1 MANGGTRRS
10 TVTAASVLAL
20 ATLAVPVLFAVGANA
35 DVAVPAGTAP
45 LTVQRLPVDSI
56 STDGGDATSTDGVPC
71 DSIEGQ
77 CPPPVDEG
85 PSTDPAP
92 PPVTIVIP
100 PPRQDR
106 TTVPPTTEPPTTP
119 PPTTEPPTTTAPPTT
134 EPPTTEPP
142 TTEPPTTEPPT
153 TVPPPPNTPTPPA
166 DGGLHLAADSV
177 SQGGNVQATGRG
189 CAASA
194 PVTLTSDGHG
204 VGATTSGADG
214 SFTAD
219 LDMSSVEVGQHMVIA
234 NCGAVLS
241 APIDVYLTSASNST
255 GSAAIV
261 IVILTALCAML
272 YRPRFM
278 RPTL

>member
-1 MANGGTRRS
+1 MANGNGSTRRS
-10 TVTAASVLAL
+10 TVTAASVLTL

-45 LTVQRLPVDSI
+45 LTVQRAPVDSI
-56 STDGGDATSTDGVPC
+56 NTDGGSATTSDGVPC

-85 PSTDPAP
+85 PSTDPTLVP
-92 PPVTIVIP
+92 LTIVIP
-100 PPRQDR
+100 PPKQDP
-106 TTVPPTTEPPTTP
+106 TTVRPTSEPPTTEPP
-119 PPTTEPPTTTAPPTT
+119 TAPPTT
-134 EPPTTEPP
+134 EPPTTQPPITAPP
-142 TTEPPTTEPPT
+142 TTEPPTA
-153 TVPPPPNTPTPPA
+153 VPPPPDTPAPPT
-166 DGGLHLAADSV
+166 GGVLKLAANSV
-177 SQGGNVQATGRG
+177 SQGGDVQATGRG
-189 CAASA
+189 CAANT
-194 PVTLTSDGHG
+194 PVELTSEGHI
-204 VGATTSGADG
+204 VGTTTSSADG
-214 SFTAD
+214 SFAAD
-219 LDMSSVEVGQHMVIA
+219 VDTSAVAVGQHMVVA

-261 IVILTALCAML
+261 IVILTVLCAML